1 MPALISGLKPDKH
14 WGLKMDNLPPGPCP
28 NCGKAAKPLFNSYYC
43 DCDEVTEKIKKVET
57 DDDKVDYS
65 ANLSVGYNSPAQN
78 IPVIQGVQMKY
89 WFECP
94 LCAKPAFY
102 LDRDEKDIH
111 PRSPWVFPTDGVYQ
125 MNYPSLNLNVP
136 ACDSCMQEFSVSYL
150 ITPHLHKY

>member
-1 MPALISGLKPDKH
+1 
-14 WGLKMDNLPPGPCP
+14 MDNLGPGPCP
-28 NCGKAAKPLFNSYYC
+28 RCHKDAKPLFNTYYC
-43 DCDEVTEKIKKVET
+43 DCDEVT
-57 DDDKVDYS
+57 DDDKEDYSPNPYLLPSNYS
-65 ANLSVGYNSPAQN
+65 ANLNVGCISPAQN

-111 PRSPWVFPTDGVYQ
+111 PRSPWVFPTDGVYL

-136 ACDSCMQEFSVSYL
+136 TCDSCRQEFSVSYS
-150 ITPHLHKY
+150 ITPYLHKY